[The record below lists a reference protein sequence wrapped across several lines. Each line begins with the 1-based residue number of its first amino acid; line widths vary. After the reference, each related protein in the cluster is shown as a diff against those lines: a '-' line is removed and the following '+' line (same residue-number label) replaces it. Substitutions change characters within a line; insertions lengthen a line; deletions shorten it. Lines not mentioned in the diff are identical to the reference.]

1 MSKLRLWFLYHAALV
16 GGQIVAVSIVE
27 EFEEGSGIV
36 VSLVGIFMITGIP
49 IWFMYRW
56 ATAYNK
62 QHWGYASHKDCM
74 KSDES

>member
-1 MSKLRLWFLYHAALV
+1 MRRLS

-27 EFEEGSGIV
+27 EFEEGLGIV
-36 VSLVGIFMITGIP
+36 VSLVGIFVITGIP

-62 QHWGYASHKDCM
+62 QH
-74 KSDES
+74 